1 MNRMTLRSLAASTCL
16 TIGSVAAPVLAQTTP
31 TPPAAPA
38 ATSDD
43 QDHLAD
49 IVVTAQRRSENLQN
63 VPLSVTALSGD
74 TLAKNDVRDLARV
87 EVLTPGFSFGRS
99 GSDARPAIRGV
110 RTENVAASGDP
121 AIGFY
126 VDNVYQSRA
135 AQALVPFVDVE
146 RVEVQRGP
154 QGTLYGRNTFGG
166 NITLNSAAPTNKF
179 SAGASLTGGNYARIR
194 GDGYINIPINDAI
207 QFRVA
212 GVREVR
218 DGYVKGIDSAHD
230 IYDQDTAYIRAS
242 LRIAPVG
249 SGFEGIIR
257 YSHWEE
263 KGTGG
268 GAFGYRVGGIYVN
281 PTTGA
286 NDINGVP
293 LLINPKALDGI
304 PDVAGIDKGFPIT
317 GGPLNYNG
325 DIIIRQRVKQ
335 DQVSANLSYDF
346 GPVTIKSITGYT
358 DFAAFR
364 NADNDFSPRPLNFDN
379 QDDHLHTFTQE
390 VQIASSGNQ
399 RFSWIVGGY
408 YLRDNIFKADFYSL
422 AESNPNGTAVNAHPL
437 VTAWAGFGQASYW
450 IIPEKL
456 RLTGG
461 IRYTN
466 EEKRITRDT
475 ATIVNGV
482 ITGIAPTIN
491 SATGAPFTPL
501 DFTFKKVTWRANG
514 EYYVTPRNL
523 LYTTIS
529 TGFRSGGFNS
539 GNFTNPAIPG
549 AFQPEKVMAYEIGSK
564 NRFLDNTL
572 QINIAAYY
580 NDFSNLQV
588 QNQFLIPS
596 AGGGFTTS
604 SAILN
609 AANATAKG
617 VEIEVQAVPVKGLN
631 IGASVTFQDAT
642 YSNYTGVPAPAL
654 YTTPP
659 VTASNPRGGY
669 DLSGNRVPYQ
679 PHVKLTGQVSYD
691 VDLGKS
697 GRITPQVTV
706 LYSGDYFLTDFN
718 KSLDHQSSFAKLD
731 LRLGWASADD
741 RFGLELFVNNVTNK
755 ITLNRATFGSGGLN
769 ENFDAPRMFG
779 ARASAKF

>member
-1 MNRMTLRSLAASTCL
+1 MS
-16 TIGSVAAPVLAQTTP
+16 AQTVRLLVATAILTTLP
-31 TPPAAPA
+31 LASPAMAEASPADAQPAPA
-38 ATSDD
+38 SADD
-43 QDHLAD
+43 QLKE

-63 VPLSVTALSGD
+63 VPLSVTALSAD
-74 TLAKNDVRDLARV
+74 DLAKNDVRDLSRV

-166 NITLNSAAPTNKF
+166 NLTINSAAPVNKF
-179 SAGASLTGGNYARIR
+179 EVGANLTVGSYNRMRA
-194 GDGYINIPINDAI
+194 DGFINVPISDAI
-207 QFRVA
+207 QVRVA

-218 DGYVKGIDSAHD
+218 DGYVKGIDSLHD
-230 IYDQDTAYIRAS
+230 IYDQDTGYIRAS
-242 LRIAPVG
+242 LRVAPVG
-249 SGFEGIIR
+249 SGFEAVIR
-257 YSHWEE
+257 YSHWKED
-263 KGTGG
+263 GTGG

-293 LLINPKALDGI
+293 LLVNPKALDGI
-304 PDVAGIDKGFPIT
+304 PDVAGVDKGFPIT
-317 GGPLNYNG
+317 GGPLTYPG
-325 DIIIRQRVKQ
+325 DIIVKQKLRQ

-358 DFAAFR
+358 DFAVFR

-379 QDDHLHTFTQE
+379 QDDHLHTFSQE
-390 VQIASSGNQ
+390 VQLASSGKT
-399 RFSWIVGGY
+399 RFSWIVGGF

-422 AESNPNGTAVNAHPL
+422 AESNPNGTSVNAHPL
-437 VTAWAGFGQASYW
+437 VKAWAGFGQASYW
-450 IIPEKL
+450 LVEDKL
-456 RLTGG
+456 RFTGG
-461 IRYTN
+461 IRYTS
-466 EEKRITRDT
+466 EEKLITRDT
-475 ATIVNGV
+475 STIVNGV
-482 ITGIAPTIN
+482 ITAMAPTIN
-491 SATGAPFTPL
+491 PATGTSYTPL
-501 DFTFKKVTWRANG
+501 DFTFKKVTWRGNG
-514 EYYVTPRNL
+514 EYYLAKNNMVYATV
-523 LYTTIS
+523 S

-549 AFQPEKVMAYEIGSK
+549 AFQPETVTAYEIGSK

-572 QINIAAYY
+572 QVNIAAYY
-580 NDFSNLQV
+580 NVFKNLQV

-609 AANATAKG
+609 AANAKAKG
-617 VEIEVQAVPVKGLN
+617 IEFEVVAKPVRGLN
-631 IGASVTFQDAT
+631 IGASATIQDAT
-642 YSNYTGVPAPAL
+642 YNNYTGVPAPAL

-659 VTASNPRGGY
+659 VTAANPKGGY

-679 PHVKLTGQVSYD
+679 PHYKFTGQVSYD
-691 VDLGKS
+691 FDLGKS
-697 GRITPQVTV
+697 GKISPQATV
-706 LYSGDYFLTDFN
+706 LYSGDYYLTDFN
-718 KSLDHQSSFAKLD
+718 KSLDHQASYAKLD
-731 LRLGWASADD
+731 LRLGWTSADD
-741 RFGLELFVNNVTNK
+741 RFGLEGFVNNVTNK
-755 ITLNRATFGSGGLN
+755 VTLNRATFGSGGLN